1 MNIKNSIILYPVLI
15 LIIIVIPACD
25 SNPVFTKH
33 EFSPPLYNWSV
44 DTFNIFISDFFV
56 IDSNS
61 YFALSGNNLIYNSK
75 GIVTNSYIGADC
87 STLDGTGTN
96 NIVLGGSRAY
106 NQSSSVPVLLRFS
119 NGSISDLY
127 VGTKPDRDNMF
138 FCVRLIDDMFWC
150 GTTKGEVVTV
160 SGNNVNHYDID
171 SSYQILDIMKDNSSV
186 VYAYAGKQLRDTN
199 GFVTGSNFRL
209 YSFSNNEW
217 NLVYNENIS
226 GIFDFYEGV
235 KNHIFCLKVKPGVT
249 ETYEYNAGNFTK
261 ILDINVTGVG
271 AYIARGKS
279 LTDILICGGT
289 IDGHNLGLYYWGG
302 MKTSEEI
309 FDMGSYEPITI
320 KYKNGRYYVLFR
332 LQLIVKSLIVKG
344 NLKQ

>member
-1 MNIKNSIILYPVLI
+1 MKTLNIVSA
-15 LIIIVIPACD
+15 IIISFLIVSCD
-25 SNPVFTKH
+25 NNPVSTKR
-33 EFSPPLYNWSV
+33 EFLPPLYNWSV
-44 DTFNIFISDFFV
+44 DTFNIFISDFFI

-61 YFALSGNNLIYNSK
+61 YFALSGNNLIYNSN
-75 GIVTNSYIGADC
+75 GIVTNSYIGAVC
-87 STLDGTGTN
+87 NTLDGTGPN
-96 NIVLGGSRAY
+96 NIILGGSRAY
-106 NQSSSVPVLLRFS
+106 NQSSSVPVLLRYS

-127 VGTKPDRDNMF
+127 VGTNPDTDNMF
-138 FCVRLIDDMFWC
+138 FCVRFIDDMFWC

-171 SSYQILDIMKDNSSV
+171 SSYYILDIMKDNSSV

-226 GIFDFYEGV
+226 GVFNFYEGIT
-235 KNHIFCLKVKPGVT
+235 NHIFCLKPKSNIN
-249 ETYEYNAGNFTK
+249 ETFEYIAGNFTK
-261 ILDINVTGVG
+261 ILDENSTGVWTNL
-271 AYIARGKS
+271 ARGKS
-279 LTDILICGGT
+279 LTDILICGGPT
-289 IDGHNLGLYYWGG
+289 DGHNLGLYYWDG

-309 FDMGSYEPITI
+309 FDMGFFEPITM

-332 LQLIVKSLIVKG
+332 LQLIVKSLLIKG
-344 NLKQ
+344 KLKI